1 MLRTTGDLHLR
12 TMTTTSHETSLAGP
26 AKGVKPVAVI
36 DIGTAAIRM
45 AIAEI
50 TPNGDVRNLESLSQA
65 VNLGRDTFTRG
76 NIAKAT
82 IEDCVRVLRSY
93 RRILREYQIDSPD
106 QIRCVA
112 TSAVREAS
120 NRLAFLDRVYIAT
133 GLHIDPLDESE
144 VNRVAFLGI
153 QPYIAKDEHL
163 SKSHVAVVEIGG
175 GSTELLLMKGIDV
188 VYAHTYRLGSLR
200 LRETLEAFRAPT
212 LKLRNIMESHIQRTV
227 EEIAETVSAEGPA
240 EMVAMGGD
248 VRFAVRTLQPGW
260 DGKNL
265 SRLKVNALEDLTDK
279 LLGQSEDRL
288 VRKYHLTY
296 PEAETIGPALLAY
309 VMLARELKLKDLLVS
324 NLTLRDGLLI
334 EMAAGAG
341 WSKEFS
347 KQILRSAMDLGQ
359 RYDYDGAHAGHVA
372 TLATSLFHEL
382 REEHQLSPRS
392 EVILCVAALL
402 HEIGLFVS
410 NRSYHKHSM
419 YLIRNSE
426 LFGLGR
432 RDQLLASLVARYHRR
447 ASPQPTHEGYATLD
461 RDERVVV
468 SKLAAI
474 LRVAIALDES
484 RSQRIH
490 QVSCLRE
497 DGRLVI
503 SIPLVED
510 LALEQLALKQNG
522 SLFEEVF
529 GMPVLL
535 RMAPRK

>member
-1 MLRTTGDLHLR
+1 
-12 TMTTTSHETSLAGP
+12 MTSPALETPLAP
-26 AKGVKPVAVI
+26 APKGVKPVAVI

-45 AIAEI
+45 AVAEI
-50 TPNGDVRNLESLSQA
+50 TAAGEVRNLESLSQA
-65 VNLGRDTFTRG
+65 VNIGRDTFTRVS
-76 NIAKAT
+76 IAKST

-93 RRILREYQIDSPD
+93 RRILREYQIEAPE

-133 GLHIDPLDESE
+133 GLHVEPLDESE

-153 QPYIAKDEHL
+153 QPLIARDEHL
-163 SKSHVAVVEIGG
+163 SKSHVAVAEIGG
-175 GSTELLLMKGIDV
+175 GSTELLLMKGTDV

-200 LRETLEAFRAPT
+200 LRETLEAYRAPT
-212 LKLRNIMESHIQRTV
+212 QKLRNIMENHIQRTV
-227 EEIAETVSAEGPA
+227 EEIAETVVVDGPL
-240 EMVAMGGD
+240 ELVAMGGD

-260 DGKNL
+260 DGKHL
-265 SRLKVNALEDLTDK
+265 ARLKLSALEELTDK

-288 VRKYHLTY
+288 VRKFHLTY

-309 VMLARELKLKDLLVS
+309 VMLARQLKLKELFVT

-347 KQILRSAMDLGQ
+347 KQIVRSAMDLGQ
-359 RYDYDGAHAGHVA
+359 RYDYDDVHAGHIAALAA
-372 TLATSLFHEL
+372 TLFHEL

-432 RDQLLASLVARYHRR
+432 KDQLLAALVARYHRR
-447 ASPQPTHEGYATLD
+447 ASPQPTHDGYATLE

-468 SKLAAI
+468 AKLAAI

-490 QVSCLRE
+490 QVSCSRE
-497 DGRLVI
+497 EGRLVI

-510 LALEQLALKQNG
+510 LSLEQLALKQNG

-529 GMPVLL
+529 GLPVLL
-535 RMAPRK
+535 RMVRK

>member
-1 MLRTTGDLHLR
+1 MTSSSVESTTPSPRVG
-12 TMTTTSHETSLAGP
+12 
-26 AKGVKPVAVI
+26 KPVAVI

-50 TPNGDVRNLESLSQA
+50 HPHGEVRNLESLSQV

-76 NIAKAT
+76 AIAKST
-82 IEDCVRVLRSY
+82 IEDCARVLRSY
-93 RRILREYQIDSPD
+93 RRILREYQIDTPE

-133 GLHIDPLDESE
+133 GLQVEALDESE
-144 VNRVAFLGI
+144 VNRVAFLGV
-153 QPYIAKDEHL
+153 QPLIAADEQL
-163 SKSHVAVVEIGG
+163 RNSHVVVVEIGG
-175 GSTELLLMKGIDV
+175 GSTELLFMKGSDV

-200 LRETLEAFRAPT
+200 LRETLEAYRAPT
-212 LKLRNIMESHIQRTV
+212 QKLRNIMENHILRTV
-227 EEIAETVSAEGPA
+227 EEIGETVTVGGPL
-240 EMVAMGGD
+240 ELIAMGGD

-260 DGKNL
+260 DGVNL
-265 SRLKVNALEDLTDK
+265 ARLKVSALEDLTNK
-279 LLGQSEDRL
+279 LLGQSEDSL

-309 VMLARELKLKDLLVS
+309 VMLARQLNLKEIRVT
-324 NLTLRDGLLI
+324 NLTLRDGLLL
-334 EMAAGAG
+334 EMAAGQG
-341 WSKEFS
+341 WSKEFG
-347 KQILRSAMDLGQ
+347 KQIVRSAMDLGAK
-359 RYDYDGAHAGHVA
+359 YDYDDAHAGHVA
-372 TLATSLFHEL
+372 TLSSTLFHEL
-382 REEHQLSPRS
+382 REEHQLSPRA

-432 RDQLLASLVARYHRR
+432 KEQLLASLVARYHRR

-468 SKLAAI
+468 AKLAAI

-490 QVSCLRE
+490 QLSCSRE

-510 LALEQLALKQNG
+510 LSLEQLALKQNG
-522 SLFEEVF
+522 SLFEEIF
-529 GMPVLL
+529 GLPVLL
-535 RMAPRK
+535 RMARK

>member
-1 MLRTTGDLHLR
+1 
-12 TMTTTSHETSLAGP
+12 MTSTALEPSLTP
-26 AKGVKPVAVI
+26 PPKGVKSVAVI

-45 AIAEI
+45 AVAEI
-50 TPNGDVRNLESLSQA
+50 TAGGEVRNLESLSQA

-76 NIAKAT
+76 SIAKAT

-93 RRILREYQIDSPD
+93 RRILREYQIEAPE

-133 GLHIDPLDESE
+133 GLHVEALDESE

-153 QPYIAKDEHL
+153 QPFIARDEHL

-175 GSTELLLMKGIDV
+175 GSTELLLMKGTDV

-227 EEIAETVSAEGPA
+227 EEIAETVRVEGTV
-240 EMVAMGGD
+240 ELVAMGGD

-265 SRLKVNALEDLTDK
+265 ARLKLSALEDLTDK

-309 VMLARELKLKDLLVS
+309 VLLAREVKLKELLVS

-347 KQILRSAMDLGQ
+347 KQIVRSAMDLGQ
-359 RYDYDGAHAGHVA
+359 RYDYDDAHAGHVA
-372 TLATSLFHEL
+372 DLCSTLFHEL
-382 REEHQLSPRS
+382 REEHQLSPRA

-432 RDQLLASLVARYHRR
+432 KDQLLAALVARYHRR
-447 ASPQPTHEGYATLD
+447 ASPQPTHEGYATLE

-468 SKLAAI
+468 SKLSAI

-490 QVSCLRE
+490 QVACSRE
-497 DGRLVI
+497 EGRLVI

-529 GMPVLL
+529 GLPVLL
-535 RMAPRK
+535 RMVRK

>member
-1 MLRTTGDLHLR
+1 M
-12 TMTTTSHETSLAGP
+12 
-26 AKGVKPVAVI
+26 AVI

-50 TPNGDVRNLESLSQA
+50 TPAGGVRNLESLSQA
-65 VNLGRDTFTRG
+65 VSLGRDTFTRG
-76 NIAKAT
+76 SIAKST

-93 RRILREYQIDSPD
+93 RRILREYQVESPD

-133 GLHIDPLDESE
+133 GLQVEPLDESE

-153 QPYIAKDEHL
+153 QPLIANDPQL
-163 SKSHVAVVEIGG
+163 SQSHVVVVEIGG
-175 GSTELLLMKGIDV
+175 GSTELLLMKGSDV

-227 EEIAETVSAEGPA
+227 EEISETVRVDGPL
-240 EMVAMGGD
+240 ELIAMGGD
-248 VRFAVRTLQPGW
+248 VRFAARTLQAGW

-265 SRLKVNALEDLTDK
+265 VRLKVPALEDLTNK

-309 VMLARELKLKDLLVS
+309 VMLARALQLKEVLVS

-334 EMAAGAG
+334 EMAAGSG
-341 WSKEFS
+341 WSKEIS
-347 KQILRSAMDLGQ
+347 KQIIRSAMDLGK
-359 RYDYDGAHAGHVA
+359 RYNYDDVHAQHVA
-372 TLATSLFHEL
+372 TLASTLFHEL
-382 REEHQLSPRS
+382 REEHQLAPRH
-392 EVILCVAALL
+392 ELILCVAALL

-432 RDQLLASLVARYHRR
+432 KDQLLAALVARYHRR

-490 QVSCLRE
+490 QVSCSRE
-497 DGRLVI
+497 EGRLVI

-529 GMPVLL
+529 GLPVLL
-535 RMAPRK
+535 RMVKK

>member
-1 MLRTTGDLHLR
+1 
-12 TMTTTSHETSLAGP
+12 MTAPALETPSIP
-26 AKGVKPVAVI
+26 PPKGVKPVAVI

-50 TPNGDVRNLESLSQA
+50 TTGGEVRNLESLSQA

-76 NIAKAT
+76 SIAKST

-93 RRILREYQIDSPD
+93 RRILREYQIESAD

-133 GLHIDPLDESE
+133 GLHVDPLDESE

-153 QPYIAKDEHL
+153 QPLIARDEHL
-163 SKSHVAVVEIGG
+163 SKSYVAVAEIGG
-175 GSTELLLMKGIDV
+175 GSTELLLMKGTDV

-200 LRETLEAFRAPT
+200 LRETLEAYRAPT
-212 LKLRNIMESHIQRTV
+212 QKLRNIMENHIQRTV
-227 EEIAETVSAEGPA
+227 EEIAETVASDGKLEL
-240 EMVAMGGD
+240 VAMGGD

-260 DGKNL
+260 DGKHL
-265 SRLKVNALEDLTDK
+265 ARLKLSALEELTDK

-309 VMLARELKLKDLLVS
+309 VMLARQLKLKELLVT

-341 WSKEFS
+341 WTKEFS
-347 KQILRSAMDLGQ
+347 KQIVRSAMDLGQ
-359 RYDYDGAHAGHVA
+359 RYDYDDVHAGHVA
-372 TLATSLFHEL
+372 SLAATLFHEL
-382 REEHQLSPRS
+382 RDEHQLSPRA

-432 RDQLLASLVARYHRR
+432 RDQLLAALVARYHRR
-447 ASPQPTHEGYATLD
+447 ASPQPTHEGYATLE

-490 QVSCLRE
+490 QVTCSRE
-497 DGRLVI
+497 EGRLVI

-510 LALEQLALKQNG
+510 LSLEQLALKQNG

-529 GMPVLL
+529 GLPVLL
-535 RMAPRK
+535 RMVRK

>member
-1 MLRTTGDLHLR
+1 M
-12 TMTTTSHETSLAGP
+12 STSLEPVASLSP
-26 AKGVKPVAVI
+26 RSVKSVAVI

-50 TPNGDVRNLESLSQA
+50 TASGEVRNLESLSQA
-65 VNLGRDTFTRG
+65 VSLGRDTFTRG
-76 NIAKAT
+76 SIAKAT

-93 RRILREYQIDSPD
+93 RRILREYQIESPE

-112 TSAVREAS
+112 TSAVREAR

-133 GLHIDPLDESE
+133 GLHIEPLDESE
-144 VNRVAFLGI
+144 VNRVAFLGV
-153 QPYIAKDEHL
+153 QPLIARDPQL
-163 SKSHVAVVEIGG
+163 SKSNVVVAEIGG
-175 GSTELLLMKGIDV
+175 GSTELLLMKGTDV

-212 LKLRNIMESHIQRTV
+212 QKLRNIMENHIQRTI
-227 EEIAETVSAEGPA
+227 EEITETVHPEGPL
-240 EMVAMGGD
+240 ELIAMGGD
-248 VRFAVRTLQPGW
+248 VRFAARTLQAGW

-265 SRLKVNALEDLTDK
+265 ARLKLTALEDLTNK

-309 VMLARELKLKDLLVS
+309 VMLARQLQLKELLIS

-334 EMAAGAG
+334 EMAGGVG

-347 KQILRSAMDLGQ
+347 KQIVRSTLDLGQ
-359 RYDYDGAHAGHVA
+359 RYNYDDVHAGHVA
-372 TLATSLFHEL
+372 ALSATLFHEL
-382 REEHQLSPRS
+382 REEHQLSPRH

-432 RDQLLASLVARYHRR
+432 KEQLLAALVARYHRR

-468 SKLAAI
+468 AKLAAI

-529 GMPVLL
+529 GLPVLL
-535 RMAPRK
+535 RMAAKK